1 MVNVGTADRAVR
13 AVVGL
18 ILLAVPFVPA
28 AAAALAGMGAWIWL
42 LPAVGAVLLL
52 TALFRFCPAY
62 TLLGIRTC
70 ALK

>member
-13 AVVGL
+13 AVLGL

-42 LPAVGAVLLL
+42 LPAVGVVLLL

>member
-18 ILLAVPFVPA
+18 VLLAAPFIPA
-28 AAAALAGMGAWIWL
+28 AAAALAGLGTWIWV

-70 ALK
+70 TVK